1 MHFHQMSIDPRSS
14 TYESHNKIVLNT
26 ISNFNHGHANSI
38 SDNKKHFDIFNY
50 TVVKNK
56 QKEGFNSW
64 IQKEQSI
71 NFESESLTFSNHSQ
85 KSSQQ
90 LPLILNNKESIHKNF
105 LIMSPDLKTA
115 YHWPRRKISNGIEI
129 KDKSKFKTLISTRK
143 INAKKYSNFPNQ
155 SKFSN
160 SVTNNGID
168 ENIPTTSFLE
178 LSIQQSKNI
187 LKHSKTNPNS
197 ISSSYGNSDSKFKT
211 KSNIIEIDNFL
222 HKTIKG
228 KNFSWIAGEIISEGF
243 NSIVYKACNQDE
255 GKLFVVKKYNC
266 PPNKKCD
273 NFIVSFIY
281 KSIHRLK

>member
-1 MHFHQMSIDPRSS
+1 MHFHQMSSS
-14 TYESHNKIVLNT
+14 AYESHNKIVLKT
-26 ISNFNHGHANSI
+26 ISNINHGHANSI
-38 SDNKKHFDIFNY
+38 SDNKKRFELFNN
-50 TVVKNK
+50 TVFNK
-56 QKEGFNSW
+56 KASFNSW

-197 ISSSYGNSDSKFKT
+197 MNSYTSSSYGNSDSKFKT

-243 NSIVYKACNQDE
+243 NSIVYKAYNQDE
-255 GKLFVVKKYNC
+255 GKIFVVKKYNC

-273 NFIVSFIY
+273 NFIVSIIY
-281 KSIHRLK
+281 KNIT